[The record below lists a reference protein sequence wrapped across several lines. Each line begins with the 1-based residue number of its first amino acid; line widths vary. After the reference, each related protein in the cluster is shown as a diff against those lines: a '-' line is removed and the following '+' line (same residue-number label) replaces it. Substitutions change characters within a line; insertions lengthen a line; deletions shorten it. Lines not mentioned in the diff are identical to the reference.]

1 MGGKIRN
8 CIHKPP
14 AILSNPFQIGCVII
28 ASFQIFLQ
36 AQVVLPLA
44 IGQIFGDREE
54 LIDELLHLA
63 VRQLDGGQLMDTF
76 AQLPHVAVG
85 KL

>member
-8 CIHKPP
+8 SVYEPP
-14 AILSNPFQIGCVII
+14 AVLSDPLQIGCIII
-28 ASFQIFLQ
+28 AGFQIVLQ

-44 IGQIFGDREE
+44 IGQIFGDRKE

-76 AQLPHVAVG
+76 AQLPM
-85 KL
+85 